1 MHRHQGYLS
10 QMFSLLLVVKRCLQ
24 TKKQDILSQNKS
36 SQPYCHMT
44 NHHTNILSQDK
55 SSQGLIVKGQMVT
68 GTFCYSE
75 KTSHGY
81 FVTWAYRQSTNRH
94 TEILSPDIL
103 SQYKLPHGHI
113 VTRQIITRT
122 YCHQTFCHSTN
133 CHTDILSQDKSSHEH
148 IATRYIFTR
157 TGIIEKTRKYNLVA
171 THLTQLF

>member
-1 MHRHQGYLS
+1 
-10 QMFSLLLVVKRCLQ
+10 
-24 TKKQDILSQNKS
+24 
-36 SQPYCHMT
+36 MT

-94 TEILSPDIL
+94 TEMLSPDI
-103 SQYKLPHGHI
+103 S
-113 VTRQIITRT
+113 
-122 YCHQTFCHSTN
+122 
-133 CHTDILSQDKSSHEH
+133 SQDKSSHEH